1 MKIVDIREATVPI
14 GSPIRN
20 ADIAFDTMTA
30 SALAVMTDIRRGGAP
45 VVGLAFDSIGRY
57 GHGALLR
64 ERFIPRLLA
73 AAPDDYLDDE
83 TGTID
88 PFKVWAIV
96 MRNEKPGGH
105 GERAGAVGL
114 IDAAVWDLVAKLEE
128 RPLWAVLADRFGSGA
143 GGGPPRVSVYAA
155 GGHYRAGGDLD
166 GLAVEIAGYRER
178 GYRRVKIKIGGA
190 PLDEDRRRIEA
201 ALTIVGSG
209 DELAVDGNGSFDRD
223 TAFAYADALD
233 PLGLAWL
240 EEPVDPLD
248 FTLHAELAAHTATPI
263 GTGENLFSAADTRN
277 LMRHGGLRPDR
288 DFIQLDIS
296 LSYGL
301 VEYLRVLETGAQL
314 GWARD
319 RFLPHVGHLLAL
331 SAAAGLGL
339 AGCEAAPD
347 PALPFGGFPDDVQ
360 VEDGRVRPSARPG
373 VGIEGKANLYA
384 LFRDRLALEA

>member
-1 MKIVDIREATVPI
+1 MRIVDIREATVSI
-14 GSPIRN
+14 GSSIRN

-30 SALAVMTDIRRGGAP
+30 SALAVITDVRRGGKP

-64 ERFIPRLLA
+64 ERFIPRLLD
-73 AAPDDYLDDE
+73 AAPDDYLDE
-83 TGTID
+83 ATGAID
-88 PFKVWAIV
+88 PFKVWTIA

-114 IDAAVWDLVAKLEE
+114 IDAAIWDLVAKLEE
-128 RPLWAVLADRFGSGA
+128 RPLWALLADRFGDGA
-143 GGGPPRVSVYAA
+143 GAPPRVPVYAA
-155 GGHYRAGGDLD
+155 GGYYRDGGDLD
-166 GLAVEIAGYRER
+166 GLKREIAGYRER

-201 ALTIVGSG
+201 ALEIVGSG
-209 DELAVDGNGSFDRD
+209 SELAVDGNGSFDRD
-223 TAFAYADALD
+223 TAFAYADALA
-233 PLGLAWL
+233 PMGLAWL

-248 FTLHAELAAHTATPI
+248 FCLHAELAAHTEMPI
-263 GTGENLFSAADTRN
+263 GTGENLFSAADARN

-301 VEYLRVLETGAQL
+301 VEYLRVLETGAQH
-314 GWARD
+314 GWTRG

-331 SAAAGLGL
+331 SATAGLGL
-339 AGCEAAPD
+339 AGCEAAAD
-347 PALPFGGFPDDVQ
+347 PALPFGGFPGDVT
-360 VEDGRVRPSARPG
+360 VEDGHVTPSARPG

-384 LFRDRLALEA
+384 LFYDRLALEA